1 MFKLI
6 LTYSAFYSDILIH
19 PSMMILATR
28 SRRKH
33 TKTHIEGFEAAAQIF
48 IGVAA

>member
-1 MFKLI
+1 
-6 LTYSAFYSDILIH
+6 
-19 PSMMILATR
+19 MMILATR